1 MSIYRISGKPGFLV
15 TIIVLDTMG
24 RWLLFFGLLVFCT
37 VALTAQNQSYTDS
50 LKTALAE
57 SSTASDSLTNSRV
70 LARYYLR
77 YDLDQSTHYTTI
89 FQSVARSENDAYN
102 LAVADHY
109 LGLINRLQGNFR
121 EALGYF
127 ESALEHFEIDSA
139 TLQSCL
145 GALFNIGVIHQTVGD
160 YDKALE
166 FFYREL
172 ELRTKLKIHN
182 GYGSTLNS
190 IGVTL
195 KKMGN
200 NERALEIYN
209 AALAS
214 AIEAGDS
221 VDLSNIYNNR
231 GLVKELLDDLT
242 GAMADYRTSLALDM
256 KDGYP
261 SGIASSYES
270 LSNNYLKL
278 HMLDSAEYY
287 AEMAYEIR
295 KDLGQ
300 LKELVQSG
308 HNLVQVA
315 LKQGKIDDAWMYAEM
330 TTPRST
336 ELGLPEV
343 ILQNYALLADIYRMK
358 GEAVLETEALR
369 AQLVWKDS
377 LFNQQTIETARN
389 LQVRY
394 ETLEKEQ
401 ALAALQNEN
410 ELSNLLISRQQKWQ
424 LLLIVALGLLLF
436 LFILAI
442 RYYQL
447 RIEAH
452 KLKASQE
459 RFIKEQKLKEV
470 EAQNKLLQMNAVLQG
485 QEAERI
491 RIAKDLH
498 DGLGAL
504 LSTVKL
510 HFASVQ
516 KEIKALAELNVYQKA
531 NDLLDNAC
539 TEVRRIAHNMMP
551 DALAKLG
558 LIQALEDLVEGL
570 RLKGQKVLL
579 ETINLDQPLTDEIE
593 LMVYR
598 IIQELTSNITRHAD
612 AGKVLVQLSLHDH
625 QLYITVEDDGQG
637 FDVDAVS
644 EGIGLKNLRSRV
656 AYLGGTI
663 EMDSRQNIGT
673 TTSIVIPLPVYSMAA
688 S

>member
-50 LKTALAE
+50 LKIALAE
-57 SSTASDSLTNSRV
+57 SRTASDSLTNSRI

-77 YDLDQSTHYTTI
+77 YDLDQSTYYTTI
-89 FQSVARSENDAYN
+89 FQSVASSVNDAYN

-109 LGLINRLQGNFR
+109 FGLINRLQGNFR
-121 EALGYF
+121 EALRYF
-127 ESALEHFEIDSA
+127 ESALEHFESDSA

-172 ELRTKLKIHN
+172 ELRTELKIRN

-200 NERALEIYN
+200 NQRALEIYN
-209 AALAS
+209 EALAT
-214 AIEAGDS
+214 ATEAGDS
-221 VDLSNIYNNR
+221 VDFSNIYNNR
-231 GLVKELLDDLT
+231 GMVKELLGDLT
-242 GAMADYRTSLALDM
+242 GALADYRTSLALDT
-256 KDGYP
+256 KDRYP

-270 LSNNYLKL
+270 LSNSYLKL
-278 HMLDSAEYY
+278 QMMDSAEYY

-358 GEAVLETEALR
+358 REPVLESEALR

-377 LFNQQTIETARN
+377 LFNRQTIETARN

-401 ALAALQNEN
+401 ALGALQKEN
-410 ELSNLLISRQQKWQ
+410 ELNNLLISRQQKWQ
-424 LLLIVALGLLLF
+424 VLLIVALGLLLF
-436 LFILAI
+436 LFILAV
-442 RYYQL
+442 RFYQL
-447 RIEAH
+447 KIEAH

>member
-1 MSIYRISGKPGFLV
+1 MSIHRISGKPVFWSRL
-15 TIIVLDTMG
+15 VLDTMG
-24 RWLLFFGLLVFCT
+24 RWLVFSGLLVFCT

-57 SSTASDSLTNSRV
+57 SRTTSDSLTISRT

-77 YDLDQSTHYTTI
+77 YDLDQSTYFTTI
-89 FQSVARSENDAYN
+89 FQSVASSVNDAYN

-121 EALGYF
+121 ESLQYF
-127 ESALEHFEIDSA
+127 ESALEHFESDSA

-172 ELRTKLKIHN
+172 ELRTKLKIRN

-209 AALAS
+209 EALAS

-231 GLVKELLDDLT
+231 GIVKELLGDLT

-256 KDGYP
+256 IDGYA

-270 LSNNYLKL
+270 LSKNYLKL
-278 HMLDSAEYY
+278 QMLDSAAYY
-287 AEMAYEIR
+287 AEMAYEMR

-358 GEAVLETEALR
+358 GEPLLETEALR

-377 LFNQQTIETARN
+377 LFNRQTIETARN

-401 ALAALQNEN
+401 ALAALQKEN
-410 ELSNLLISRQQKWQ
+410 ELNNLLISRQQKWQ

-436 LFILAI
+436 LFILAV
-442 RYYQL
+442 RFYQL
-447 RIEAH
+447 KIEAH
-452 KLKASQE
+452 KLRASQE
-459 RFIKEQKLKEV
+459 RFIKEQNLKEV
-470 EAQNKLLQMNAVLQG
+470 EAQNKILQMNAVLQG

-625 QLYITVEDDGQG
+625 QLYITVEDDGRG

-663 EMDSRQNIGT
+663 EMDSRKNIGT